1 MAKLIDKVKKMK
13 EQYLNEG
20 MTDKEAIEK
29 ISNELNIN
37 LLFTKILYYLI

>member
-1 MAKLIDKVKKMK
+1 MAKLIDKVKEMK

-37 LLFTKILYYLI
+37 LLFVKILYYLI